1 MNKELKMQSVEM
13 RKTIEDSKA
22 IRWLEGLLEVVIW
35 LLDGWRRLIAAME
48 RTLVDNVA
56 ATVPWLAPLPSSY
69 IAYQNV
75 AEQFGWHGFWGM
87 VVAGVVEGL
96 GLAVTST
103 AFQLWDW
110 NDSNEEKDWGAFAVA
125 VIALVFY
132 LGVVI
137 TLNVI
142 LDLGATEIERAAKA
156 LLSLLPLVGSVTLA
170 LRAQHARRIEK
181 KLQAEVSAQKQ
192 IDDARLALENEKDAE
207 FKREELRKDNEL
219 KRELKLQK
227 VANKVAEPV
236 KVAGKVSETISE
248 ISETYGKWKTW
259 LQLPPVEKEK
269 IWVEVQKLAKPEA
282 MRWIVTTYGT
292 SERVAY
298 TWIDYA
304 FRDFGAKES
313 V

>member
-1 MNKELKMQSVEM
+1 MAKAQMVDVKNIV
-13 RKTIEDSKA
+13 EDSKA

-75 AEQFGWHGFWGM
+75 AEQFGWEGFWGM

-170 LRAQHARRIEK
+170 LRAQHARRVEK
-181 KLQAEVSAQKQ
+181 KLQAEALAQKQ
-192 IDDARLALENEKDAE
+192 IDDARKALEDEKDAE
-207 FKREELRKDNEL
+207 FKREEARKDNEL

-236 KVAGKVSETISE
+236 KVAGKVSESISE
-248 ISETYGKWKTW
+248 NSETFGKWKTW

-282 MRWIVTTYGT
+282 MRWIVGAYGT